1 MATKPKTKAE
11 HKKVAEMLYK
21 RLELAITALEN
32 ATTITGE
39 DKAEARLKAIEDKI
53 AALPE
58 AAKGKQEEKE
68 EEEDE
73 LICNECGGDLFEVEK
88 GVFYCEDCKLY
99 FEEEK

>member
-1 MATKPKTKAE
+1 MAKKTKAE
-11 HKKVAEMLYK
+11 MKKVAEMLYK
-21 RLELAITALEN
+21 KLEIAVTALEN
-32 ATTITGE
+32 ATTITSE
-39 DKAEARLKAIEDKI
+39 DKAETRLKAIEDKI

-58 AAKGKQEEKE
+58 EAKGKGEEK

-99 FEEEK
+99 FEEQE